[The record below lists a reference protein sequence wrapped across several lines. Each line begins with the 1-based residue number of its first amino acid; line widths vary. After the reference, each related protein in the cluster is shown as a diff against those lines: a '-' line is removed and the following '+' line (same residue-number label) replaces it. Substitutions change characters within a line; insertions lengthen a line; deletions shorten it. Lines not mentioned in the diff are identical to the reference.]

1 MSYLTDTELYEL
13 LKQGEN
19 AEIEY
24 KLADGGLPKDLWETY
39 SAFANTD
46 GGTIFLG
53 VREKGGAF
61 SVNGIDAD
69 KISKQLWDTIN
80 NPQKV
85 SMNILN
91 NHDIQVLNYDEKDIL
106 RVRVPRATRQQKPV
120 YINNNPINGT
130 YRRNYE
136 GDYRCT
142 AAEVRR
148 MLADQADVSQDNKV
162 LSTFGV
168 EDLSIDSIKSYR
180 ERLSSRRPDHPWLG
194 LEMKEFLQRI
204 GAYGR
209 DREHNVEGITLAGLI
224 MFGEEWRITE
234 VLPNYFVDYRE
245 KYDKESGSRWMDRI
259 ISSDGSWSGNI
270 YDFYYSVS
278 NKLVKNFNVPFK
290 IEGLTR
296 KDDTNVHL
304 ALREALANSL
314 IHADY
319 YGEQGI
325 VIEKDELFFRFSN
338 PGTLRISIEQ
348 AMRGGISD
356 PRNPL
361 LFKMFNL
368 LGVGERAGSG
378 IEEIRNAWEEQNW
391 KVPDLREEFSPDRTV
406 LTLRTTS
413 LLPNDSL
420 DFLQS
425 VLGTSFNRLNKNE
438 VVVLVTAHQEEIV
451 TNTRLQ
457 ILTKEHPADIT
468 KLLTGLVDKNL
479 LEVQGQ
485 RRGARYALNR
495 NFYKD
500 NYNPKQLSI
509 LGNEETDDKMLSNDV
524 QRTEPGNQ
532 RTGPSDQRTGLSDQR
547 TGPVDE
553 LQPDKYTETLLW
565 EIAQPIREKK
575 KVSNKDEMK
584 RTILGLCSHKALT
597 LEELGKLLD
606 RSTDKL
612 RKTYLKPL
620 CDEGKLEYLYPD
632 QIHHPNQA
640 YRTANELTTGQ
651 K

>member
-1 MSYLTDTELYEL
+1 MELYEL

-19 AEIEY
+19 ADTEY
-24 KLADGGLPKDLWETY
+24 KLAEGGLPKDLWETY

-46 GGTIFLG
+46 GGSIFLG
-53 VREKGGAF
+53 VKEKDGAF

-80 NPQKV
+80 NPQKA
-85 SMNILN
+85 SINILS
-91 NHDIQVLNYDEKDIL
+91 NHDIQILTYDEKDIL

-120 YINNNPINGT
+120 YINNNPISGT

-148 MLADQADVSQDNKV
+148 MLADQAEVSQDSKV
-162 LSTFGV
+162 LSAFGV
-168 EDLSIDSIKSYR
+168 EDLSLDSIKSYR

-224 MFGEEWRITE
+224 MFGKEWTITE

-245 KYDKESGSRWMDRI
+245 KYNEESGSRWVDRI
-259 ISSDGSWSGNI
+259 ISTDGSWSGNI

-278 NKLVKNFNVPFK
+278 NKLAKNLNVPFK

-348 AMRGGISD
+348 AMKGGVSD

-425 VLGTSFNRLNKNE
+425 VLGASFYQLNKNE
-438 VVVLVTAHQEEIV
+438 VVALVTAHQEEIV

-495 NFYKD
+495 DFYID
-500 NYNPKQLSI
+500 NNDPIQPSI
-509 LGNEETDDKMLSNDV
+509 LKNDELNNKNNMLSNDA
-524 QRTEPGNQ
+524 QRIGPDNQ
-532 RTGPSDQRTGLSDQR
+532 RIGPSDQRTGPDNQR
-547 TGPVDE
+547 TGPVGDLE
-553 LQPDKYTETLLW
+553 SINDTETLLW

-575 KVSNKDEMK
+575 KVSNQDEMK
-584 RTILGLCSHKALT
+584 IIILALCSHKALT
-597 LEELGKLLD
+597 LDELGKLLD
-606 RSTDKL
+606 RSTDRL
-612 RKTYLKPL
+612 RKTYLKSL

-640 YRTANELTTGQ
+640 YRTSNELYAGP